1 MKTKRICSLLAALIL
16 ALGVFPASVSAEAA
30 ADITVYLTVS
40 NQGTLAADNDGKAMA
55 NRPVT
60 VKDID
65 EDGKLTYD
73 EALIAAHKAYN
84 SEIGYSAPGGY
95 VSKLWNIDTNNTLF
109 FNNNKGLSGA
119 VTASDVKEGDKLVA
133 SINKDGTYYA
143 DWYTFFDADT
153 KAVTVGEPFSLT
165 LKGHLGMAYTDAD
178 KADTALSAIAVGT
191 WSGGAFSAI
200 SGKTTDANGQVTLSF
215 DTAGTYYVTASGTVS
230 DVVSDYTQNPDS
242 NWVYPTVTADCPI
255 IAPVCVVT
263 VTEAQPDTP
272 AMSDDEAVEKIYDE
286 FSKHGTIQTA
296 REFPCEYQSKKYTN
310 IIDYMKTWAKQETGR
325 DVSVTFEAKPAVGS
339 YTDWS
344 SGKAESKSYTVLA
357 ADGTVTQGYFLNNN
371 NQTLNYLK
379 DVSFTVG
386 DKTSKTISQLSL
398 SVPSLQRSEAEIVAY
413 AKANLPF
420 ARIANGN
427 TDTEHILK
435 PVGELSGA
443 SAVLPTAYGLYNTT
457 SVSTVWSLTHISG
470 KEDALKLASNKIT
483 VSRPNVGEE
492 NAVFDLTATITS
504 KKDTN
509 VSGTVTYRLT
519 VPAFDAAIVPIQ
531 VTEGATLALTDSY
544 YGTKVAVD
552 DKYIK
557 KQENA
562 PEGYDLYNCF
572 LHTSATGTQQTFSY
586 TVTKDG
592 YITQNGKI
600 SVVGTTS
607 EATVIDLVASS
618 ENDTR
623 LATLK
628 STAPEF
634 TIALDPDKTEYSVD
648 VDGVQYI
655 TLAGTPAVTEAT
667 TKITSYYKNLTN
679 ANKGTLTTTGATL
692 SSSGMKCYLPDAAGT
707 CQIQITVTAPTG
719 STQSEQ
725 KRVYTI
731 TVNKKSD
738 SKPLTGLTLTA
749 YSSGKGTNNKI
760 TYPVIPAEEEMSPA
774 FVAGGQESSY
784 NYTVN
789 YWRDRV
795 TVKPTA
801 ANCTITVNGTAVT
814 SGKATDA
821 IPLNVGNNEIKIA
834 VTKDETTTE
843 YIVNVRRKAE
853 FYITDV
859 TLDEGNAATLPP
871 TDGSDWTGNCS
882 FNHSADKIHVTYHT
896 NLSEEDEKKVTVE
909 VVNGGT
915 TYSGTAGQPIELPVG
930 TTQKLMPTTFLYY
943 TAADGTVE
951 GQKYVISYSRRGA
964 DAPSSVESY
973 LPAPGQFVNTAAWRE
988 ANKTL
993 TGGSGITLGSFGG
1006 NVVYKYDEPIQN
1018 DPANPYGID
1027 FIVFGNCFLNT
1038 DGSTSSGAA
1047 EPAAVMVS
1055 KDGETWYELAGSE
1068 YYTATARRGVT
1079 ITWTN
1084 GDATFAEAAD
1094 TAWKTDDGESGIMP
1108 KNEYHSQ
1115 AYYPNPSF
1123 YNAFQTGVG
1132 KNESYNKNTVSFTG
1146 TMIDYGFHPFGY
1158 ADSHGAKNDK
1168 ITNVA
1173 ANPYTGNDA
1182 YIYNGD
1188 GFDLDWAV
1196 DKEGNPVSLD
1206 EISYIKI
1213 YNATL
1218 SYGTSRGEISSEIS
1232 QVLRAASAQTNVG
1245 RSQGLTSLSVNGKTI
1260 IPSENNTYTLD
1271 AEKASVL
1278 KITPTAENANAN
1290 IYVSNQYVKS
1300 GEEAVLAAT
1309 EQVRIIVQEGEC
1321 EPAIYMLNV
1330 SNISDAKSNAD
1341 LLSLTL
1347 TPGDTKQAPS
1357 AEDELNF
1364 TVANSISAVRFTP
1377 QTAYKKAVLS
1387 LSGGTLTDA
1396 ITLTNAQQSDA
1407 VKLNVGENRFAL
1419 KVTSANEQTEKTYT
1433 VTVTRESGGSGSGT
1447 SSANTIRVKF
1457 SLTGDT
1463 VHYDKDTKQYTGSHS
1478 NPKWI
1483 ASQTVTLPKDVTVKY
1498 LTEMMLNNAG
1508 LDYKTDGVYISEI
1521 NGLAEFDNGPD
1532 SGWMYRHNG
1541 LIADEGYASRTLEN
1555 GDIIKWF
1562 YTDDYTK
1569 ESGYEGNW
1577 DGVNSSG
1584 GTSSCT
1590 VKFETNGGSEIK
1602 SQSIAKN
1609 GTVTKPSNP
1618 TKNGYAFDGWY
1629 TDKALTVPYDF
1640 ASKVTS
1646 SFTLYAKWEKAET
1659 DDRPTDGSTQFTDIE
1674 TGAWYENAVTY
1685 AISHKL
1691 FRGVSETKFA
1701 PNAAMTRAMLVTVL
1715 YRLEQAEKSGRT
1727 TDFTDLT
1734 EDWYRDAVIWANEN
1748 GIVSGISETEFAPN
1762 AEITREQ
1769 TAAILYRYAQYK
1781 GYDTTQGGMQIREFN
1796 DAESI
1801 SAYALGALTWAVN
1814 TNVMHGTGDHI
1825 LAPLDGATRAEIAQM
1840 LMRFDETMNQ

>member
-65 EDGKLTYD
+65 EDGTLTYD
-73 EALIAAHKAYN
+73 EALVAAHKAYN
-84 SEIGYSAPGGY
+84 SESGYSVPGGS
-95 VSKLWNIDTNNTLF
+95 VSKLWNIDTYNTLF
-109 FNNNKGLSGA
+109 FNSNKGLSVA
-119 VTASDVKEGDKLVA
+119 VTASAVNEGDKLVA

-178 KADTALSAIAVGT
+178 KADTALSGISVGT

-200 SGKTTDANGQVTLSF
+200 SGKTTADDGKVTLSF
-215 DTAGTYYVTASGTVS
+215 DTAGTYYVTASGTVKD
-230 DVVSDYTQNPDS
+230 DVTTDWSTGA
-242 NWVYPTVTADCPI
+242 TAEKDCPI

-272 AMSDDEAVEKIYDE
+272 AMSDEEAVEKIYDE
-286 FSKHGTIQTA
+286 FSKYSS
-296 REFPCEYQSKKYTN
+296 YQSGLTMPLTYKGAEYSNIYTY
-310 IIDYMKTWAKQETGR
+310 IKDWAKAETGR
-325 DVSVTFEAKPAVGS
+325 EVSIEATVSPSTAGYV
-339 YTDWS
+339 DWS
-344 SGKAESKSYTVLA
+344 SGAAQSKSYTPLA
-357 ADGTVTQGYFLNNN
+357 SDGTVTQGYFKNNSPV
-371 NQTLNYLK
+371 QLSYLK
-379 DVSFTVG
+379 NITFTVG
-386 DKTSKTISQLSL
+386 TKTSETISKLYISI
-398 SVPSLQRSEAEIVAY
+398 PSLIRSDAEIVAY
-413 AKANLPF
+413 TKQNLPF

-427 TDTEHILK
+427 ADTNHIVQA
-435 PVGELSGA
+435 VGEKNGSTI
-443 SAVLPTAYGLYNTT
+443 SLPNSTATNDLYTT
-457 SVSTVWSLTHISG
+457 QSVTTKWALNHISG
-470 KEDALKLASNKIT
+470 KEDALKLTSNKIT

-504 KKDTN
+504 KNDTS
-509 VSGTVTYRLT
+509 VSDTVTYCLT
-519 VPAFDAAIVPIQ
+519 VPAFGAATVPFQ
-531 VTEGATLALTDSY
+531 VTEGATLSLTDSY
-544 YGTKVAVD
+544 YGTKVAVA

-562 PEGYDLYNCF
+562 PAGYDLYHCV
-572 LHTSATGTQQTFSY
+572 LHTNAAGQAQTFKY

-592 YITQNGKI
+592 YITKSGSI
-600 SVVGTTS
+600 SVKGATS

-618 ENDTR
+618 EDDTK

-628 STAPEF
+628 SIAPEF

-648 VDGVQYI
+648 VDGVKSI
-655 TLAGTPAVTEAT
+655 KLAGTPKISDAAV
-667 TKITSYYKNLTN
+667 KITSYYKSETDASNSKLTT
-679 ANKGTLTTTGATL
+679 AGTTLTDKGVL
-692 SSSGMKCYLPDAAGT
+692 CYLPDKAGT
-707 CQIQITVTAPTG
+707 YKIEITVTAPNG
-719 STQSEQ
+719 STLTEQ

-749 YSSGKGTNNKI
+749 SSSKNIKRGNEI
-760 TYPVIPAEEEMSPA
+760 THSVIPAEETMSPT
-774 FVAGGQESSY
+774 FVAGLQESSY

-789 YWRDRV
+789 YWRDQV
-795 TVKPTA
+795 SVKPTA
-801 ANCTITVNGTAVT
+801 AGCTIKVNGTTVK
-814 SGKATDA
+814 SGNATDA
-821 IPLNVGNNEIKIA
+821 IPLKVGNNEIKIT
-834 VTKDETTTE
+834 VTKGEATTE

-871 TDGSDWTGNCS
+871 TDGSDWVGNCS

-896 NLSEEDEKKVTVE
+896 NLSAEDEKKVTVE
-909 VVNGGT
+909 VVNSGT

-930 TTQKLMPTTFLYY
+930 TTKKLMPTTFLYY

-951 GQKYVISYSRRGA
+951 GQKYVISYSRKGA

-1084 GDATFAEAAD
+1084 GDTTFTEAAD
-1094 TAWKTDDGESGIMP
+1094 TAWETDDGESGIMP
-1108 KNEYHSQ
+1108 KNEYHTQ
-1115 AYYPNPSF
+1115 PYYPNPSF
-1123 YNAFQTGVG
+1123 YNDFQTGIG

-1232 QVLRAASAQTNVG
+1232 QVLRAASAQTDVG
-1245 RSQGLTSLSVNGKTI
+1245 RSKGLTSLSVNGKTI
-1260 IPSENNTYTLD
+1260 SPSENNTYTLD

-1330 SNISDAKSNAD
+1330 SNISDANSNAD

-1347 TPGDTKQAPS
+1347 TPGDTKQVPS
-1357 AEDELNF
+1357 AENELNF
-1364 TVANSISAVRFTP
+1364 SVANSVSAVRFTP
-1377 QTAYKKAVLS
+1377 QTAHKKAVLS
-1387 LSGGTLTDA
+1387 LSGGTLTDT
-1396 ITLTNAQQSDA
+1396 ITPASAQQSDA
-1407 VKLNVGENRFAL
+1407 VKLNVGENRFTL
-1419 KVTSANEQTEKTYT
+1419 KVTSANGQTEKTYT

-1508 LDYKTDGVYISEI
+1508 LDYKTDGVYVSEI
-1521 NGLAEFDNGPD
+1521 NGLAEYDNGPD

-1541 LIADEGYASRTLEN
+1541 LIADEGYASRALEN

-1577 DGVNSSG
+1577 DNVNSSG

-1659 DDRPTDGSTQFTDIE
+1659 DDRPSGGSAQFTDIE
-1674 TGAWYENAVTY
+1674 AGAWYENAVTY
-1685 AISHKL
+1685 AISHNL
-1691 FRGVSETKFA
+1691 FRGVSETEFA

-1715 YRLEQAEKSGRT
+1715 YRLEQAETVGAAIP
-1727 TDFTDLT
+1727 FTDCD
-1734 EDWYRDAVIWANEN
+1734 EDWYRDAVAWANEN
-1748 GIVSGISETEFAPN
+1748 GIANGISDTEFAPN

-1801 SAYALGALTWAVN
+1801 SAYALDALTWAVN
-1814 TNVMHGTGDHI
+1814 ADVMHGTSDHI

-1840 LMRFDETMNQ
+1840 LMRFCEAMNQ